1 MANTFNTGNAAALM
15 AGAIHNAGIELN
27 DSRGVGVATQ
37 AYGLVGSLGFGEVD
51 ALLDGIEIG
60 ATAHQNLERLVV
72 GRLAERPGRDNE
84 RSLRRIRRLIRRQGF
99 WQSSVADHNQ
109 RSPAHELSS

>member
-1 MANTFNTGNAAALM
+1 MKLSFNTWVYSSFPVWVPAYT
-15 AGAIHNAGIELN
+15 IEETIKRIAGI
-27 DSRGVGVATQ
+27 G
-37 AYGLVGSLGFGEVD
+37 Y
-51 ALLDGIEIG
+51 DGIEIG
-60 ATAHQNLERLVV
+60 ATAHQNLERLIV